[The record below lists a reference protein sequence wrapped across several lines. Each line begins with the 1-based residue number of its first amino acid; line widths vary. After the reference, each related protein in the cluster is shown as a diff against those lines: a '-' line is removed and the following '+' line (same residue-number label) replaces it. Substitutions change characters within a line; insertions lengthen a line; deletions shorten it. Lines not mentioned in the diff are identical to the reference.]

1 MSFVAIGFW
10 LFNLIGWEDGA
21 SVLDQSQRNTKSRNH
36 NFKFG
41 YCHYFDLFK
50 WKLLKMQHVDFF
62 YYLVSNPFDWKLPIK
77 TILEMLRFPNSSCHV
92 YKIFSWLTICELF
105 SYQSM
110 TYNYMTFN

>member
-10 LFNLIGWEDGA
+10 FFNLIGWEDGA

-41 YCHYFDLFK
+41 YCKYFYLFK

-62 YYLVSNPFDWKLPIK
+62 YYLVSNPFI
-77 TILEMLRFPNSSCHV
+77 ESSQL
-92 YKIFSWLTICELF
+92 KPF
-105 SYQSM
+105 
-110 TYNYMTFN
+110 